1 MSPKTILILG
11 GYGSTGRLIA
21 DALLRETDCH
31 LILAGRTL
39 ARAQTAAAELG
50 SRVSALRADAA
61 EPASLDAAM
70 TGVDLVVVASSTAPF
85 AATIAEAALRANA
98 DYFDLQYSTDK
109 LKALRPLAGRI
120 AAAGRRF
127 ITDGGFHPGL
137 PAVMVRHVAPCF
149 DTLERA
155 LVGSVIQEDWAG
167 WDVGIGTMEELLNE
181 FRDYQALEYRD
192 GAWRGMNWLSA
203 WKPVFMDFGPPF
215 GRRACAPMFLEELRD
230 LPALLP
236 GLRETGFYVGG
247 FNWFV
252 DGLVM
257 PLALAGMRIAPSRLL
272 RPLARL
278 MGWGLKR
285 FSRPPFGT
293 LLRIAAS
300 GLSGGKPHRFNMT
313 VGHAD
318 GYVLTALAAVACLLQ
333 LLDGTL
339 ARPGLQ
345 LQAQAVDPDR
355 LLRDLARMGAR
366 VDMHEEVSQ

>member
-21 DALLRETDCH
+21 ESLLRETDCQ
-31 LILAGRTL
+31 LVLAGRTL
-39 ARAQTAAAELG
+39 ARAQAAAAELG
-50 SRVSALRADAA
+50 LRVSARRADAA

-70 TGVDLVVVASSTAPF
+70 TGADLVVVASSTAPF
-85 AATIAEAALRANA
+85 AATIADAALRAGA

-109 LKALRPLAGRI
+109 LKVLMPLSDRI

-137 PAVMVRHVAPCF
+137 PAVMVRQVAPCF

-155 LVGSVIQEDWAG
+155 VVGSVIQEDWAS

-203 WKPVFMDFGPPF
+203 WKPVYMDFGPPF

-257 PLALAGMRIAPSRLL
+257 PLALAGMRVAPNRLL

-285 FSRPPFGT
+285 FTRPPFGT
-293 LLRIAAS
+293 LLRVEAA
-300 GLSGGKPHRFNMT
+300 GLSGGQSHTLNMT

-318 GYVLTALAAVACLLQ
+318 GYALTALAAVACLLQ
-333 LLDGTL
+333 LFDGTIS
-339 ARPGLQ
+339 RPGLH

-355 LLRDLARMGAR
+355 MLRDLARMGAR
-366 VDMHEEVSQ
+366 VDMHEEVLR

>member
-1 MSPKTILILG
+1 MCPTTILILG

-31 LILAGRTL
+31 LVLAGRTL
-39 ARAQTAAAELG
+39 ARAQTASAELG
-50 SRVSALRADAA
+50 PRVSALRADAA
-61 EPASLDAAM
+61 DPASLDAAM
-70 TGVDLVVVASSTAPF
+70 TGIDLVVVASSTAPL
-85 AATIAEAALRANA
+85 AAAIAEAALRANA
-98 DYFDLQYSTDK
+98 DYFDVQYSAEK
-109 LKALRPLAGRI
+109 LRALMPLAGRI

-127 ITDGGFHPGL
+127 ISDGGFHPGL

-155 LVGSVIQEDWAG
+155 IVGSVIQEDWAS
-167 WDVGIGTMEELLNE
+167 WNVGIGTMEELLNE

-203 WKPVFMDFGPPF
+203 WKPVYMDFGPPF

-230 LPALLP
+230 LPTLLP

-257 PLALAGMRIAPSRLL
+257 PLALAGMRMAPGRLL

-285 FSRPPFGT
+285 FTRPPFGT
-293 LLRIAAS
+293 LLRVEAA
-300 GLSGGKPHRFNMT
+300 GLSGGKPHTLNMT

-318 GYVLTALAAVACLLQ
+318 GYALTALAAVACLLQ
-333 LLDGTL
+333 LLDGTIS
-339 ARPGLQ
+339 RPGLQ
-345 LQAQAVDPDR
+345 LQAMAVDPAR
-355 LLRDLARMGAR
+355 LLRDLARMGAS
-366 VDMHEEVSQ
+366 VDTHEEVSR

>member
-21 DALLRETDCH
+21 EALLRETDCH

-39 ARAQTAAAELG
+39 ARAQAATAALG
-50 SRVSALRADAA
+50 PRVSALRADAA
-61 EPASLDAAM
+61 DPASLDAAM
-70 TGVDLVVVASSTAPF
+70 IGIDLVAVASSTAPF
-85 AATIAEAALRANA
+85 AAVIAEAALRANA

-109 LKALRPLAGRI
+109 LKALMPLADCI

-137 PAVMVRHVAPCF
+137 PAVMIRHVAPCF
-149 DTLERA
+149 ETLQRA
-155 LVGSVIQEDWAG
+155 VVGSVIQEDWAR
-167 WDVGIGTMEELLNE
+167 WNVGIGTMEELLNE
-181 FRDYQALEYRD
+181 FRDYQSLAYRD
-192 GAWRGMNWLSA
+192 GAWRRMNWLTA
-203 WKPVFMDFGPPF
+203 WKPVYMDFGPPF

-257 PLALAGMRIAPSRLL
+257 PLALAGMRIAPNRLL

-285 FSRPPFGT
+285 FTRPPFGT
-293 LLRIAAS
+293 LLRVEAS
-300 GLSGGKPHRFNMT
+300 GLTGGKQHRLNMT

-318 GYVLTALAAVACLLQ
+318 GYALTAIAAVACLLQ
-333 LLDGTL
+333 VLDGTIS
-339 ARPGLQ
+339 RPGLQ
-345 LQAQAVDPDR
+345 LQAQAVDPAGM
-355 LLRDLARMGAR
+355 LRDLARMGAR
-366 VDMHEEVSQ
+366 VDIHEEVSR

>member
-1 MSPKTILILG
+1 MCPTTILILG

-31 LILAGRTL
+31 LVLAGRTL
-39 ARAQTAAAELG
+39 ARAQTASAELG
-50 SRVSALRADAA
+50 PRVSALRADAA
-61 EPASLDAAM
+61 DPASLDAAM
-70 TGVDLVVVASSTAPF
+70 TGIDLVVVASSTAPL
-85 AATIAEAALRANA
+85 AAAIAEAALRANA
-98 DYFDLQYSTDK
+98 DYFDVQYSAEK
-109 LKALRPLAGRI
+109 LRALMPLAGRI

-127 ITDGGFHPGL
+127 ISDGGFHPGL

-155 LVGSVIQEDWAG
+155 IVGSVIQEDWAS
-167 WDVGIGTMEELLNE
+167 WNVGIGTMEELLNE

-203 WKPVFMDFGPPF
+203 WKPVYMDFGPPF
-215 GRRACAPMFLEELRD
+215 GRRACAPRFLEELRD
-230 LPALLP
+230 LPTLLP

-257 PLALAGMRIAPSRLL
+257 PLALAGMRMAPGRLL

-285 FSRPPFGT
+285 FTRPPFGT
-293 LLRIAAS
+293 LLRVEAA
-300 GLSGGKPHRFNMT
+300 GLSGGKPHTLNMT

-318 GYVLTALAAVACLLQ
+318 GYALTALAAVACLLQ
-333 LLDGTL
+333 LLDGTIS
-339 ARPGLQ
+339 RPGLQ
-345 LQAQAVDPDR
+345 LQAMAVDPAR
-355 LLRDLARMGAR
+355 LLRDLARMGAS
-366 VDMHEEVSQ
+366 VDTHEEVSR